1 MLISFNWLKEFVEI
15 DRTVEEI
22 AETLTM
28 GGIEVES
35 LTGVGASLG
44 DVTTARIRAIVPHP
58 NSEKLTLVTLD
69 QGQTQATVVCGA
81 PNVREGQ
88 VVAYCP
94 PGGCLPS
101 GARMEVRVIKGF
113 TSPGM
118 VCSEKELSLGDD
130 ESGILELNPSTPIG
144 LALPEALP
152 WIEDTI
158 LEVSVTPNRGDC
170 LSVLGVAREI
180 GALTGRAW
188 RLPQFAIEES
198 FVGIRDRVI
207 VEVPDEDLCPR
218 YVVRIV
224 EGTTVGPSPFDIRIR
239 LSRSGVRPISNVV
252 DATNLILLECGQP
265 LHAFDLSALERDR
278 VVVRRCDPGERFTT
292 LDGTERQLPE
302 NALMIRDGER
312 SVALAGIMGGL
323 NSEIN
328 VSTSSVLIESAC
340 FERFGI
346 RRTSKALGLTTEAS
360 YRFERGVDP
369 EGTLWAAHRAA
380 YLIQRLA
387 GGHVL
392 ADHIDVYPNPIIR
405 QEVRVRPHKV
415 NGLLGLSLETGQMAE
430 YLNRLH
436 VRVDMPTDSSG
447 DMACCAPAWRWD
459 LEREVDM
466 IEEVGRIH
474 GFENIPLS
482 MPSYVSAPDRT
493 RDDHRKLRKVN
504 ECMNGCGF
512 TEIITMSFVSKSAC
526 GGFVEDGGT
535 ERVLELMNPLNEDL
549 AVMRT
554 SLLPGLIAAAK
565 RNINF
570 KSEDLK
576 LYEIGK
582 IFTPLAGSDL
592 PREDLVLSAVALGS
606 RHGSLWHFERGQMDI
621 FGKVDVE
628 QKVDFYDMKGAL
640 EALLDLFGAEEVLFE
655 PSSRPFLHPGKSAD
669 IFLYDRSIGFLG
681 ELAPGMARGH
691 DFHGRVQ
698 ILEIFLEPL
707 FIRDRKKR
715 VFRSLPRYPYVERD
729 VSLMVETNCS
739 GDKIKHLISRLGHD
753 IIASVNLFDLYRG
766 ESIPQGRQSMAFRIR
781 YQAEDRTL
789 TDEEVQEVHSS
800 VVDALQKELG
810 ATMRE

>member
-1 MLISFNWLKEFVEI
+1 MLVSFNWLKEFVDI
-15 DRTVEEI
+15 DQSAEEV

-28 GGIEVES
+28 GGIEVENLS
-35 LTGVGASLG
+35 RVGESLG
-44 DVTTARIRAIVPHP
+44 DVVTSRIKTVVAHP

-69 QGQTQATVVCGA
+69 DGGKEVTVVCGA
-81 PNVREGQ
+81 PNVSTGQ

-101 GARMEVRVIKGF
+101 GLKMEERVIKGI

-118 VCSEKELSLGDD
+118 LCSEKELGLGED
-130 ESGILELNPSTPIG
+130 ESGILELDRSTPLGI
-144 LALPEALP
+144 ALPRALP
-152 WIEDTI
+152 WLEDVI
-158 LEVSVTPNRGDC
+158 LEVSITPNRGDC

-180 GALTGRAW
+180 GALTGHPW
-188 RLPQFAIEES
+188 RLPQFTIRES
-198 FVGIRDRVI
+198 AVGVGDSVV

-218 YVVRIV
+218 YVVRVV
-224 EGTTVGPSPFDIRIR
+224 EGTKVGPSPFHIRLR

-265 LHAFDLSALERDR
+265 LHAFDLSTLAGRR
-278 VVVRRCDPGERFTT
+278 IVVRRCDPGERFTT
-292 LDGTERQLPE
+292 LDSIERELTE

-328 VSTSSVLIESAC
+328 PSTTSVLIESAC

-346 RRTSKALGLTTEAS
+346 RRTSKALGLSTEAS

-369 EGTLWAAHRAA
+369 QGTLWAAHRAA
-380 YLIQRLA
+380 YLIANLA
-387 GGHVL
+387 GGNVL
-392 ADHIDVYPNPIIR
+392 EGCRDVYPNPISR
-405 QEVRVRPHKV
+405 PEVRVRPRKV
-415 NGLLGLSLETGQMAE
+415 NGLLGLELETTRMAA

-436 VRVDMPTDSSG
+436 VRVDMEAGPSDEMT
-447 DMACCAPAWRWD
+447 CVAPSWRWD

-466 IEEVGRIH
+466 IEEVARIH
-474 GFENIPLS
+474 GFENIPLT

-493 RDDHRKLRKVN
+493 RNHQRTLRRVN
-504 ECMNGCGF
+504 ESMNACGF
-512 TEIITMSFVSKSAC
+512 TEIITMSFVSKEAC
-526 GGFVEDGGT
+526 KAFTEDGGQGGG
-535 ERVLELMNPLNEDL
+535 LELMNPLNEEL

-554 SLLPGLIAAAK
+554 SLIPGLMTAAK

-570 KSEDLK
+570 KSEDLR

-582 IFTPLAGSDL
+582 TFTAIAGQDL
-592 PREDLVLSAVALGS
+592 PREDMVLSAVALGR
-606 RHGSLWHFERGQMDI
+606 RHGSLWHFQRGLIDI
-621 FGKVDVE
+621 CGKVDVTQE
-628 QKVDFYDMKGAL
+628 VDFYDLKGAL
-640 EALLDLFGAEEVLFE
+640 EALFDAFGVDEALYEA
-655 PSSRPFLHPGKSAD
+655 SARPFLHPGKSAEVFVD
-669 IFLYDRSIGFLG
+669 GIGIGFLG
-681 ELAPGMARGH
+681 ELSPSLVREHG
-691 DFHGRVQ
+691 FHGRIQ
-698 ILEIFLEPL
+698 ILEILLEPL
-707 FIRDRKKR
+707 LIRDRKKR

-781 YQAEDRTL
+781 YQADDRTL

-800 VVDALQKELG
+800 VVGALEKELG
-810 ATMRE
+810 AAMRE